1 MILWPVSG
9 TTGGGRD
16 AKLSGSVDSTAGD
29 RTPAYPGS
37 RFFVATSKKRIQLL
51 VESVD
56 RNRND
61 VPFGTKA
68 HLPWCIIL
76 EQSRGRPAE

>member
-1 MILWPVSG
+1 MILSSVFEQEEAK
-9 TTGGGRD
+9 GR
-16 AKLSGSVDSTAGD
+16 KLSTGQFRGGESV
-29 RTPAYPGS
+29 AYPGS

-51 VESVD
+51 VESVG

-68 HLPWCIIL
+68 HLPRCIIL